1 MGHHIERFR
10 REGEKHAVSSL
21 RQSVIGGNVL
31 VDIPSY
37 MTFEEC
43 LLGIFWRCWGAH
55 FAILRALQVKSR
67 GKLSSLLVDERSHDG
82 TLETRIAHTV
92 AAHPEHIGLR
102 VRCRGTFTR
111 LLDVVGAHA
120 KPGSS

>member
-43 LLGIFWRCWGAH
+43 LLGIFWRGL
-55 FAILRALQVKSR
+55 FAGSVVLRALQVKSR
-67 GKLSSLLVDERSHDG
+67 EKLGSLLIDERGHDG
-82 TLETRIAHTV
+82 ALET
-92 AAHPEHIGLR
+92 
-102 VRCRGTFTR
+102 
-111 LLDVVGAHA
+111 
-120 KPGSS
+120 